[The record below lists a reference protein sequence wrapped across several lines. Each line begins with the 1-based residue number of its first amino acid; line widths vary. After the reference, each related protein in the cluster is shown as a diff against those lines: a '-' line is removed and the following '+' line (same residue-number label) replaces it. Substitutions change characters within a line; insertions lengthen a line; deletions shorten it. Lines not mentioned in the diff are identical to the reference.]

1 VEERRPANRTGLAV
15 AIAALLGVLI
25 ALAALLDLGPF
36 ADDELTAEQF
46 IAQGDEICREAHD
59 EFLDLQDNPPRTPSD
74 AAELTGGLIEVAEE
88 ERDAISDLREPESLS
103 DEVERY
109 LEARD
114 RGIDVMRDGL
124 EAAEDADAEKYEA
137 LQAELAS
144 TQLDPRYEIAGDIGF
159 EECSKPLTGR
169 AELEGDAEAP
179 GPSDPDAPPTVN
191 NPPTDT
197 P

>member
-1 VEERRPANRTGLAV
+1 MRSNRSGLAL
-15 AIAALLGVLI
+15 AIAALLGVLV

-36 ADDELTAEQF
+36 SDDELTVEQF
-46 IAQGDEICREAHD
+46 IAQGDEICREAHS
-59 EFLDLQDNPPRTPSD
+59 EFLDLQDSPPRTPSD

-103 DEVERY
+103 NEVARY

-114 RGIDVMRDGL
+114 RGIEVLRDGL
-124 EAAEDADAEKYEA
+124 AAAEDADAAAYEE
-137 LQAELAS
+137 LQARLAS

-159 EECSKPLTGR
+159 KECSKPLLGR
-169 AELEGDAEAP
+169 AELEGDAELPASSNP
-179 GPSDPDAPPTVN
+179 NAPPTVN
-191 NPPTDT
+191 NPPTGA